1 MRTFKHRVVIDQNQ
15 NVIFV
20 CLRMCEFWELNQS
33 LAQVNQELT
42 IELHP
47 IPVLGHLVIIIPGP
61 EAQKTRDFYYSVT
74 GKSIHEVLKICQ
86 TALLIFLP

>member
-1 MRTFKHRVVIDQNQ
+1 
-15 NVIFV
+15 
-20 CLRMCEFWELNQS
+20 MCAFWELNQS

-42 IELHP
+42 TEFHF
-47 IPVLGHLVIIIPGP
+47 IPVLDHLVIIIPGL
-61 EAQKTRDFYYSVT
+61 EAQETRDFYYSVT

>member
-20 CLRMCEFWELNQS
+20 CLHMCAFWELNQS

-42 IELHP
+42 MEFHP
-47 IPVLGHLVIIIPGP
+47 IPVLDHLVIIIPGLK
-61 EAQKTRDFYYSVT
+61 AQETRDFYYSVT
-74 GKSIHEVLKICQ
+74 GKSIHGVLKICQ